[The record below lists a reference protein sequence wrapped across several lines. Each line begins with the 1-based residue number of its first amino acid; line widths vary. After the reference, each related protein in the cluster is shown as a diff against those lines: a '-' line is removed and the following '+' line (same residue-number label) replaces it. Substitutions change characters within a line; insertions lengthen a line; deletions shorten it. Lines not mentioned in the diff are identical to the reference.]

1 MKPSPHNISPK
12 LIARLAIAVER
23 RRNELNEV
31 LAA

>member
-1 MKPSPHNISPK
+1 MKHSLHNNSPK
-12 LIARLAIAVER
+12 PLACLATAFER